1 MEPTLDHARIRDG
14 HSRTVRSGPRAGI
27 ASQYEYGGT
36 GATAIEFPTAIK
48 SRKPD
53 CILRTRYQEISV
65 RRRIPAQVSE
75 IYRDYRSQSGTPDRG
90 SQHHTKW
97 MADSIS
103 ADQPSDRCAE
113 A

>member
-1 MEPTLDHARIRDG
+1 MGILAQLDPDRALVLPHSMSMEEPVQLQLS
-14 HSRTVRSGPRAGI
+14 SRQQQRVERPDCRI
-27 ASQYEYGGT
+27 ASC
-36 GATAIEFPTAIK
+36 ARVI
-48 SRKPD
+48 RR
-53 CILRTRYQEISV
+53 LSV

-97 MADSIS
+97 IADSIS

-113 A
+113 AGHRVG